1 VTRKLVL
8 FDIDGTLLSTDGVAR
23 RAIHAALLAECGT
36 PGPPDGVRFDGK
48 TDPQII
54 RELLS
59 AVAHTAAADEVR
71 IAAVCR
77 RYVSL
82 LESALEEFPEATRLL
97 PGVTELLAEL
107 DAHADVVLGLLTG
120 NVVDGAR
127 LKLRAAGLTFERFRV
142 GAFGS
147 DAPVRSHL
155 PPIAAL
161 RAAELMGRTPAG
173 PEIVIVG
180 DTPNDMTCG
189 AGVGARAIGV
199 ATGHY
204 AVDELI
210 ASGGYAA
217 FADFSDPAPVLDAI
231 FA

>member
-23 RAIHAALLAECGT
+23 RAIHGALADEFGT
-36 PGPPDGVRFDGK
+36 AGPPDGVRFDGK

-54 RELLS
+54 RELLI
-59 AVAHTAAADEVR
+59 AVGHAGAEDEVR

-77 RYVSL
+77 RYVTL
-82 LESALEEFPEATRLL
+82 LEAALADSPDATRLL
-97 PGVTELLAEL
+97 PGVTHLLDELERRS
-107 DAHADVVLGLLTG
+107 DVVLGLLTG

-127 LKLRAAGLTFERFRV
+127 LKLRAAGLAFDRFRV

-161 RAAELMGRTPAG
+161 RAAAVMGRTPAG
-173 PEIVIVG
+173 AEIVIVG

-189 AGVGARAIGV
+189 ADVGARAIGV

-204 AVDELI
+204 EVDELI
-210 ASGGYAA
+210 AAGGHAA
-217 FADFSDPAPVLDAI
+217 FADFTDPHPVLDAI
-231 FA
+231 LA